1 MTRKL
6 RLDELSKAQPPWLAI
21 GVGGFL
27 ALSGSYALARHF
39 QLFMAPLWATGLAA
53 LLLFSLYAAFVLRLV
68 GVPWRV
74 IARLAPMHGLTLAVA
89 FALLS
94 FIDF

>member
-1 MTRKL
+1 MTTKL

-21 GVGGFL
+21 GVGGFV
-27 ALSGSYALARHF
+27 ALSGSYALARRF
-39 QLFMAPLWATGLAA
+39 QPFMPPLWATGLAA
-53 LLLFSLYAAFVLRLV
+53 LLLFTIYSAFVLRLV

-74 IARLAPMHGLTLAVA
+74 VARLAPMHGLALAVA

-94 FIDF
+94 LIDF